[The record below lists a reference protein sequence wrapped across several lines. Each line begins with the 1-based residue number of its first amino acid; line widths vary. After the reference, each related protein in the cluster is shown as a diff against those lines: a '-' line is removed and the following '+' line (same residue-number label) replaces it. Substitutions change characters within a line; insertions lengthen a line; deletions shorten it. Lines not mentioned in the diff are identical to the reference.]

1 VKAGADRLVTLTDP
15 RSAAAEAYRALRINL
30 QFSSLD
36 RPLRTLLVTSAMA
49 DEGKTAALCNLA
61 VTFAQSGSSVVVADC
76 DVRRPSVHQL
86 FDLANDKGL
95 TTMLMGDRTGEI
107 PLQQTAVPGLRI
119 LTTGPVPANPADLL
133 GARRV
138 RQIIDSLSGSADLV
152 LFDAAPVGLV
162 AETAVLASQMDGVLL
177 VVSAAKTRREAA
189 VRANSLLEKAS
200 ARVLGVIL
208 NNAQSEGKL
217 YSY

>member
-1 VKAGADRLVTLTDP
+1 LKAGADRLVILTDP

-36 RPLRTLLVTSAMA
+36 GPLRTLLITSAMA
-49 DEGKTAALCNLA
+49 EEGKTATLCNLA
-61 VTFAQSGSSVVVADC
+61 VSFAQAGANVVIADC
-76 DVRRPSVHQL
+76 DLRRPSIHRI

-95 TTMLMGDRTGEI
+95 ATMLLDDEVSEV
-107 PLQQTAVPGLRI
+107 PLQQTAVPGLKV

-133 GARRV
+133 STRRI
-138 RQIIDSLSGSADLV
+138 RPIIDSLSGSADLV

-177 VVSAAKTRREAA
+177 VVSAGKTRREAA
-189 VRANSLLEKAS
+189 VRAKSFLEKAN
-200 ARVLGVIL
+200 ARILGVVL
-208 NNAQSEGKL
+208 NNARSNSKL